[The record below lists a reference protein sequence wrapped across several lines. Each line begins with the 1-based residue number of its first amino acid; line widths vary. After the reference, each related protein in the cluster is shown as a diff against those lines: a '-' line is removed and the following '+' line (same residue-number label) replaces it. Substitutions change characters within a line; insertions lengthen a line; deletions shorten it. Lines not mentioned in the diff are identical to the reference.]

1 MRKVAAIEAETSLGR
16 LLDIVEQGE
25 DVVITR
31 HGEPV
36 ARIVR
41 EPGRGDRAARARA
54 AAERIRALARDA
66 KLGPFAWEEWRDAR
80 DDGRV

>member
-1 MRKVAAIEAETSLGR
+1 MREAAAIDAETSLGR
-16 LLDIVEQGE
+16 LPDIVEQGE
-25 DVVITR
+25 DVVIRR

-54 AAERIRALARDA
+54 AAERIRARARDA
-66 KLGPFAWEEWRDAR
+66 TLGPFAWTEWRDAR
-80 DDGRV
+80 DDGRA

>member
-1 MRKVAAIEAETSLGR
+1 MREVAAIDAETSLGR

-36 ARIVR
+36 ARIVS
-41 EPGRGDRAARARA
+41 EPGSTDRSAR
-54 AAERIRALARDA
+54 ARDA
-66 KLGPFAWEEWRDAR
+66 KLGPSAWTEWRDAR
-80 DDGRV
+80 GDGRA